1 MRPYIKMYFYGR
13 DTRPPLVQRI
23 VPNGETGLCFY
34 RGNKVTYSGV
44 GEVGSCFASQ
54 TMHYIDIKAHGGIE
68 IVGAHFTVLGARMFL
83 PAPLNEYTNRILSV
97 DDVGLGE
104 LERHVM
110 EAATADE
117 CWGRMDSFFLQS
129 LMRNDADELNLR
141 RLHRAI
147 SYGIGHLD
155 TVRIGD
161 VATEACLSERQLG
174 RLFSSFVGLSPKDYL
189 RLQRYHKTL
198 ADMKRCRADNVT
210 LTEIAWRNG
219 YYDLSHFSSDFR
231 KISGYS
237 PSRLLDISE
246 NDGDEVGW
254 RI

>member
-1 MRPYIKMYFYGR
+1 MYFYGR

-34 RGNKVTYSGV
+34 RGDKVSYGGV
-44 GEVGSCFASQ
+44 GEVGSCFAAQ
-54 TMHYIDIKAHGGIE
+54 TMHYTDIKAHGGIE

-83 PAPLNEYTNRILSV
+83 PAPLSEYTNQVLSV
-97 DDVGLGE
+97 GDVGLGE
-104 LERHVM
+104 LERQVM
-110 EAATADE
+110 DAVTADE
-117 CWGRMDSFFLQS
+117 CWVAMDHYFLHS
-129 LMRNDADELNLR
+129 LMRNDTDELNLR

-147 SYGIGHLD
+147 SYGMSHLAN
-155 TVRIGD
+155 VRIGD
-161 VATEACLSERQLG
+161 VASEACLSERQLG
-174 RLFSSFVGLSPKDYL
+174 RLFASFVGLSPKDYL

-198 ADMKRCRADNVT
+198 ADMKRSCLDDVT

-237 PSRLLDISE
+237 PSRLLEVSE

>member
-1 MRPYIKMYFYGR
+1 
-13 DTRPPLVQRI
+13 
-23 VPNGETGLCFY
+23 
-34 RGNKVTYSGV
+34 
-44 GEVGSCFASQ
+44 
-54 TMHYIDIKAHGGIE
+54 
-68 IVGAHFTVLGARMFL
+68 
-83 PAPLNEYTNRILSV
+83 
-97 DDVGLGE
+97 
-104 LERHVM
+104 
-110 EAATADE
+110 
-117 CWGRMDSFFLQS
+117 
-129 LMRNDADELNLR
+129 MRNDADELNLR

-198 ADMKRCRADNVT
+198 ADMKSCRADNVT

-219 YYDLSHFSSDFR
+219 YYDLSYFSSDFR